1 MLRLRFIRLRLD
13 LMFSIIIIRFDS
25 INDVNIRIIVVQS
38 DDVIIKY
45 LKLHFKSFILKF

>member
-25 INDVNIRIIVVQS
+25 INDVNIRIIVV
-38 DDVIIKY
+38 
-45 LKLHFKSFILKF
+45 